1 MSGERD
7 ENEASCEESE
17 DSSDVNKVN
26 NKKSP
31 PSKAN
36 VKSKCN
42 NFLNLNI

>member
-17 DSSDVNKVN
+17 DSSDEN

-31 PSKAN
+31 PSKTN

-42 NFLNLNI
+42 NFLNLNIKTR